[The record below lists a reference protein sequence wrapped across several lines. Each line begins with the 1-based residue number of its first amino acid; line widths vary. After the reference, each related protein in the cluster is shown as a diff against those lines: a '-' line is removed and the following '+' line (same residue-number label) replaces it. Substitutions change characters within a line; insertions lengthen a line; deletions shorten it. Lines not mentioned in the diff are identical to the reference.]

1 MELTGRLSFLKE
13 RLQGQQCSS
22 SRKLDNKSTKLKAT
36 VSLSKISKNEIVKMR
51 RRAPIIYGMNR
62 RGRRSDASSDAQPI
76 GNHHVFKALN
86 ARQLEATH

>member
-1 MELTGRLSFLKE
+1 M
-13 RLQGQQCSS
+13 
-22 SRKLDNKSTKLKAT
+22 DNKSTKLRET
-36 VSLSKISKNEIVKMR
+36 VSLSKISKNEIVEMR

-76 GNHHVFKALN
+76 GNHHMSKALN